1 MRDLVLAAMLA
12 AASLACAAPNGG
24 TPTAAQA
31 PRPDVDSLQL
41 IAEAVRDG
49 KLDADTAVLY
59 RVYAA
64 LDVEKL
70 PPECRGAR
78 PLKDGTPILRDAR
91 ARYDSLRPEI
101 QTALRP
107 YLFPKEAR

>member
-1 MRDLVLAAMLA
+1 MLA

-24 TPTAAQA
+24 APTAAQS
-31 PRPDVDSLQL
+31 PRPDLDSLQL
-41 IAEAVRDG
+41 IAEAARRGEV
-49 KLDADTAVLY
+49 DADTAVLY

-70 PPECRGAR
+70 PPEYRGGR

-101 QTALRP
+101 QAALRP